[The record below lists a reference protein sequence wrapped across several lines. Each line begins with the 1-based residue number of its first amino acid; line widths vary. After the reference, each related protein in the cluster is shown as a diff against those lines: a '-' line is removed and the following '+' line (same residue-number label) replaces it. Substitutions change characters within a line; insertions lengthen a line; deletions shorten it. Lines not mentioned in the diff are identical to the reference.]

1 MKLIALCLGMSL
13 FGAGNLDAKLKKKDI
28 VKTGECPEVVIIDLE
43 GKEVINMDNSAETSR
58 SVPVLDFSNL
68 PTALAATVTD
78 TTSESPMFSSLE
90 LSTIS
95 TTDANTRVAQ
105 LINKDSL
112 MKRYIH
118 AITEY
123 VVNSHA
129 TILFDELGS
138 TQIQVWMV
146 DEGVVSNATNELDV
160 AYYFSCCNQKIF
172 NLFIG
177 LADSDILTS
186 NQQLLMDD
194 LYLAI
199 NSESDVNVNVAAR
212 KYYRIIHPTTT
223 VPNNLP
229 PA

>member
-1 MKLIALCLGMSL
+1 MRLISLCLAISL
-13 FGAGNLDAKLKKKDI
+13 LSIINLGAKLKKQDV
-28 VKTGECPEVVIIDLE
+28 VKTGNCPEIIIIEPEEKD
-43 GKEVINMDNSAETSR
+43 INHSTEISR

-68 PTALAATVTD
+68 PTALEAFITNTS
-78 TTSESPMFSSLE
+78 SESPIFSQQE
-90 LSTIS
+90 LTTIS
-95 TTDANTRVAQ
+95 TTDSDTRVAQ

-123 VVNSHA
+123 IVNSHA

-177 LADSDILTS
+177 LADSDVLTS

-194 LYLAI
+194 LYLAV
-199 NSESDVNVNVAAR
+199 NSESDANVNIAAR
-212 KYYRIIHPTTT
+212 KYYRIIHPATT